1 MRTLSR
7 GIAATVLAVAPLLA
21 VTVPAEASCAEGS
34 GPAGS
39 DVVFVGTAEEERRGY
54 TRLVVEEVW
63 HGPDLAP
70 EVWVLSGQEQ
80 PPFPF
85 NLLQVVGSS
94 NDADFVDGHRY
105 VVGASDSFQT
115 GACSSEE
122 VVGATEQAPGR
133 PRNPRGPEAEG
144 LEGADPPAGPWE
156 IGLVSAGVVLATG
169 GLVRWLRRR
178 RRRPP
183 PAAVQ

>member
-21 VTVPAEASCAEGS
+21 VPVSAEASCTEDS

-39 DVVFVGTAEEERRGY
+39 DVVFVGRAEEERRGY

-80 PPFPF
+80 PPVPF
-85 NLLQVVGSS
+85 NLLQRVGSS
-94 NDADFVDGHRY
+94 VDADFVDGHRY
-105 VVGASDSFQT
+105 VVGASDGFQT
-115 GACSSEE
+115 SACTSEE

-133 PRNPRGPEAEG
+133 PGEPRAPQADG
-144 LEGADPPAGPWE
+144 LEGADPPAGPWQ
-156 IGLVSAGVVLATG
+156 IGLVSAGVVLAAG
-169 GLVRWLRRR
+169 GLMRWLRRR
-178 RRRPP
+178 RRKPL
-183 PAAVQ
+183 AAVQ

>member
-21 VTVPAEASCAEGS
+21 VPVSAEASCAEDS

-39 DVVFVGTAEEERRGY
+39 YVVFVGRAEEERRGY

-63 HGPDLAP
+63 RGPDLAP

-80 PPFPF
+80 PPVPF
-85 NLLQVVGSS
+85 NLLQAVGSS

-105 VVGASDSFQT
+105 VVGASDGFQT

-122 VVGATEQAPGR
+122 VVGTTEQAPGR
-133 PRNPRGPEAEG
+133 PREPRVPQADG
-144 LEGADPPAGPWE
+144 LEGADPPAGPWQ
-156 IGLVSAGVVLATG
+156 IGLVSAGVVLAAG

-178 RRRPP
+178 RRKPL
-183 PAAVQ
+183 AAVQ